1 MLQRLIIALAQV
13 KVDKTCENLL
23 SEFRQIK

>member
-13 KVDKTCENLL
+13 KVDNTCENLL